1 MLFFYNLSLVSL
13 IYRAPTGE
21 PKWGEGRNFFSLSIP
36 VRKFLEGG
44 PLPEVE
50 TLKGDPPWPGIWQKE
65 TSTSG
70 YMVSE
75 FLGRGLQ
82 NLPRLV
88 QSLAGEASE
97 VSHEGPGH
105 GGLTSP
111 NVTPARPLHRA
122 GPLCLVIFL
131 KAQILC
137 YVHTK
142 HSFLLNGPLIFL
154 IFKIIRK
161 SSKGVPKLHPN
172 RQFHLFPKLC
182 IYVYF
187 HPQ

>member
-50 TLKGDPPWPGIWQKE
+50 TLKGDPPWPGIWQKG

-70 YMVSE
+70 NMVSE

-82 NLPRLV
+82 KTAGSEPSKTCSELGWWSLRSKPWGPWTWGPHVSKCDSNKATP
-88 QSLAGEASE
+88 QSRATLF
-97 VSHEGPGH
+97 GH
-105 GGLTSP
+105 FSQSSDTLLRTCQARFSLEWPP
-111 NVTPARPLHRA
+111 N
-122 GPLCLVIFL
+122 IFNFQNY
-131 KAQILC
+131 KK
-137 YVHTK
+137 V
-142 HSFLLNGPLIFL
+142 F
-154 IFKIIRK
+154 
-161 SSKGVPKLHPN
+161 
-172 RQFHLFPKLC
+172 
-182 IYVYF
+182 
-187 HPQ
+187 